1 MFLNEF
7 YEDNAGNIFCF
18 VLANNGDPLNVIH
31 VPNNLAFE
39 KLAKACKEGWP
50 DADPY
55 DPDDFCGKNMLE
67 LLEEYDLCGS
77 VHLIGEIFGCC
88 EPTLFPHQ
96 MGISGR
102 KLFKEW
108 LK

>member
-18 VLANNGDPLNVIH
+18 VLSNDGTPLNVIH
-31 VPNNLAFE
+31 VPDNLSYE
-39 KLAKACKEGWP
+39 QLTVACKNGWP

-55 DPDDFCGKNMLE
+55 DPSDFCGKSMTNLR
-67 LLEEYDLCGS
+67 EEFDLVNS
-77 VHLIGEIFGCC
+77 TKFIAEIFGRC
-88 EPTLFPHQ
+88 EPTLFPHS
-96 MGISGR
+96 MGVAGR

-108 LK
+108 LR

>member
-18 VLANNGDPLNVIH
+18 VLSNDGTPLNMIH
-31 VPNNLAFE
+31 VPDNLAFE
-39 KLAKACKEGWP
+39 KLATACKEGWP

-55 DPDDFCGKNMLE
+55 DPDDYCGKSVTE
-67 LLEEYDLCGS
+67 LSEEYDLCSG
-77 VHLIGEIFGCC
+77 VQFIGEIFGYC
-88 EPTLFPHQ
+88 EPTLFPRR
-96 MGISGR
+96 MGIAGR